1 MCKDTFTGH
10 QEGARKI
17 VRLLFSL
24 HSLEIATLTM
34 QDKMA

>member
-10 QEGARKI
+10 QEGACEI
-17 VRLLFSL
+17 VCLLFSL

-34 QDKMA
+34 QNKMT